1 MSRVKKLKNILFYI
15 KESKVEFFIINV
27 FSVVISILTLYQP
40 QYIGEIVANF
50 QNISANKVIL
60 LVSLFLIIFIISIL
74 KYYLSQ
80 RISERIS
87 YNARKKI
94 YSKLLYTKIEKF
106 NIFSSGEILSV
117 ITNDIKLLKDSLS
130 NGIFDILGSLLLAV
144 GSIVLLIKI
153 NLKLFIITIVLLFIT
168 ILVSVL
174 GTKFLKVLSMTQQ
187 ESLSEFLN
195 FTEKYLSKILL
206 IKAFWLIDLSNK
218 NFDIFSKKIYID
230 SLKTSKLMAIILPI
244 SNLLLQFC
252 MLIVV
257 MIAGIDVSK
266 GIMSIADLTKFI
278 LYITLLT
285 IPISTLVNAIISL
298 GIAFVAE
305 ERIEGLL
312 KTLNDKEKP
321 NFNSIDKIENYDS
334 SVVINIDNIKFS
346 YDKSNK
352 NIFSGLSLKIYENKV
367 NLIKGESGIGKTT
380 LFMLLMNLYEV
391 SSGNI
396 YIYGNNIK
404 NYNIDF
410 LRTKLI
416 SYCPQES
423 FEWGSNVYES
433 LALDKD
439 ICTLEIS
446 EWITRFN
453 LNSFISSLPYGLYTD
468 IGKIISE
475 SSSGELQRL
484 SIIRTILRNT
494 KIILLDEPTANLD
507 SKNEKIVN
515 DILKDLSKEKTIVII
530 SHKESTNSIAD
541 NVITIQGEK
550 EL

>member
-285 IPISTLVNAIISL
+285 IPISTLVN
-298 GIAFVAE
+298 
-305 ERIEGLL
+305 
-312 KTLNDKEKP
+312 D
-321 NFNSIDKIENYDS
+321 DS

-404 NYNIDF
+404 NYNNDF

-446 EWITRFN
+446 KWITRFN

>member
-334 SVVINIDNIKFS
+334 SVVMNIDNIKFS

-404 NYNIDF
+404 NYNNDF

-423 FEWGSNVYES
+423 FEWGSNIYES

-439 ICTLEIS
+439 ISTLEIS
-446 EWITRFN
+446 KWITKFN

-541 NVITIQGEK
+541 NVISIQGEK

>member
-106 NIFSSGEILSV
+106 NIFISGEILSV

-130 NGIFDILGSLLLAV
+130 NAIFDILGSLLLAV

-266 GIMSIADLTKFI
+266 GIMSI
-278 LYITLLT
+278 
-285 IPISTLVNAIISL
+285 
-298 GIAFVAE
+298 G
-305 ERIEGLL
+305 
-312 KTLNDKEKP
+312 
-321 NFNSIDKIENYDS
+321 
-334 SVVINIDNIKFS
+334 
-346 YDKSNK
+346 
-352 NIFSGLSLKIYENKV
+352 
-367 NLIKGESGIGKTT
+367 
-380 LFMLLMNLYEV
+380 
-391 SSGNI
+391 
-396 YIYGNNIK
+396 
-404 NYNIDF
+404 
-410 LRTKLI
+410 
-416 SYCPQES
+416 
-423 FEWGSNVYES
+423 
-433 LALDKD
+433 
-439 ICTLEIS
+439 
-446 EWITRFN
+446 
-453 LNSFISSLPYGLYTD
+453 
-468 IGKIISE
+468 
-475 SSSGELQRL
+475 
-484 SIIRTILRNT
+484 
-494 KIILLDEPTANLD
+494 
-507 SKNEKIVN
+507 
-515 DILKDLSKEKTIVII
+515 
-530 SHKESTNSIAD
+530 
-541 NVITIQGEK
+541 
-550 EL
+550 

>member
-352 NIFSGLSLKIYENKV
+352 NIFSGLSLKIYKNKV

-404 NYNIDF
+404 NYNNDF

-439 ICTLEIS
+439 ICTLEINK
-446 EWITRFN
+446 WITKFN